1 MVKDDIE
8 KAAFELVESDNGRS
22 LITFRRYKLEPD
34 IDMNKDFRI
43 DPLDAY
49 ELLERYADKFGIAP
63 SAITFTEYFPE
74 DFTAPHDPLTV
85 RLLTESARAGRW
97 LGK

>member
-8 KAAFELVESDNGRS
+8 KAVFELVESYNGRS

-34 IDMNKDFRI
+34 IDLKKDFRI
-43 DPLDAY
+43 VPLDAY
-49 ELLERYADKFGIAP
+49 ELLERYADKFGIDPA
-63 SAITFTEYFPE
+63 AITFTEYFPE